1 MMTQY
6 SQAFSSSGGAPIEF
20 CYWHLLRLPRDMI
33 LLPHQACVALKRKAA
48 AMATRAPRTPTIVGR
63 FFLLPSP
70 EFVVDSVALPACHLA
85 LAAARAPLAALFG
98 DPRNDNK
105 LATTRGGPTGA
116 QTAVRGPSCGV
127 RELPRH
133 GGRANSPAQ

>member
-1 MMTQY
+1 
-6 SQAFSSSGGAPIEF
+6 
-20 CYWHLLRLPRDMI
+20 MI

-48 AMATRAPRTPTIVGR
+48 AMATRAPRTPTIVGW

-85 LAAARAPLAALFG
+85 LAAARAPLAALCG
-98 DPRNDNK
+98 EARYDNR

-116 QTAVRGPSCGV
+116 ETPVRWPICGV

-133 GGRANSPAQ
+133 AGRSNSHPQSS